1 MFIKLNEKYMSNLDF
16 HLTLRNTL
24 QSETEENFV
33 VCPEQS
39 DNLYHFLLHLI
50 LAITI
55 SKTIRQAGQLDK
67 VNCTEEA
74 GVNANEAS
82 NVPGLWL
89 IRGDDSCIQHAA
101 HSTGRPLWKALA
113 LSARHTCL
121 RADPQ
126 CLSAK
131 DGSLDK
137 RVSITQGTTDG
148 RWI

>member
-1 MFIKLNEKYMSNLDF
+1 MSNLDF

-50 LAITI
+50 LTIMI
-55 SKTIRQAGQLDK
+55 SKAIGQAGQLDK
-67 VNCTEEA
+67 VNCTDEA
-74 GVNANEAS
+74 AVNANEAS
-82 NVPGLWL
+82 NVPGLRL
-89 IRGDDSCIQHAA
+89 IRGDDSCIRPAA
-101 HSTGRPLWKALA
+101 HSTGRPLCKALA
-113 LSARHTCL
+113 LSARHACP
-121 RADPQ
+121 RADSH

-137 RVSITQGTTDG
+137 HVSITQGTTEG
-148 RWI
+148 RRI